1 MISQKTL
8 IQLLNLENVSEDEQM
23 RILEKVSDIVLDKAL
38 VRLMNE
44 LEEEEAKKLNEL
56 LDNGKQDEVAIFL
69 YNKFPNINDIFDE
82 EIEKIKGK
90 LVQEYGK

>member
-8 IQLLNLENVSEDEQM
+8 IQLLHLENVPEEEQM

-44 LEEEEAKKLNEL
+44 MEEEEAKKLNEL
-56 LDNGKQDEVAIFL
+56 LDSGNQGDVAVFL

-82 EIEKIKGK
+82 EIEKIKEK